1 MGMNYC
7 SPHSYL
13 LTKRLWIMVENCG
26 KIIDKKQVN
35 NLAISMDRKLIQ
47 HSESTKKVSP
57 FLIVSFKHH
66 FSQVLA

>member
-26 KIIDKKQVN
+26 KIIDKKHTL
-35 NLAISMDRKLIQ
+35 NL
-47 HSESTKKVSP
+47 ESSKARTFKQESQITKKVSP
-57 FLIVSFKHH
+57 FLIMTFQRH
-66 FSQVLA
+66 FSQVFA